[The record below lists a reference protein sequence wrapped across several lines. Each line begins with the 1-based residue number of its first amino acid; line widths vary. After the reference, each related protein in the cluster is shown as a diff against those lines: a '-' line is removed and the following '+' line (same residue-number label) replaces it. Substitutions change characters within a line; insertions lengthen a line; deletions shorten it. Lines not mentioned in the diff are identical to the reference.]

1 MACKSSG
8 RSGRKVRE
16 GEEDEEEEE
25 EGGGGGGEGVSM
37 VMVVVVVAW
46 TGGMMRSVVESVEEG
61 RSSAYRKCLAVL
73 T

>member
-16 GEEDEEEEE
+16 GEEDEEEE

-61 RSSAYRKCLAVL
+61 RSSACRKCLAVL